1 MPKKKRKKYPRLPSG
16 FGTIRYIGAD
26 RRNCYAVHPP
36 STIDAIG
43 RVNRPA
49 AICYVDDWIKGFTV
63 LTAYKAGTY
72 TPGMEKRLEV
82 ANTSDVDVLV
92 QRIIADY
99 SMIKGVEE
107 KHPETKELTF
117 SEMYE
122 KFIKWKFEE
131 NKSKEFSDGLKR
143 GLRAGYKHCHPLHE
157 RIFASLKYQ
166 DFQDTVNNSGLKYG
180 GKRWMVTLIKQMS
193 KYAVMYEY
201 IDTDKSVH
209 LCINQM
215 DDSEHGIPFTDEDLA
230 VLWKN
235 KDNSTAEFILIM
247 CYSGYRVEAFQ
258 TLEVNLEEKYFLG
271 GVKTDS
277 GKNRMVPIHSS
288 IFDMVKR
295 RIDRDGK
302 ILTVKQDSVRKHMYK
317 FLESVGMEKHT
328 PHDCRH
334 TFSALCEKYGVNE
347 NDRKRMLGHSFGNDI
362 TNAVYGH
369 RTIEDLRSEIEKIK
383 VPNS

>member
-43 RVNRPA
+43 HVNRPA

-143 GLRAGYKHCHPLHE
+143 GLRSGYKHCLPLHD
-157 RIFASLKYQ
+157 RIFANLKYQ

-180 GKRWMVTLIKQMS
+180 MKRWMVTLIKQMS
-193 KYAVMYEY
+193 KYALMYEY

-209 LCINQM
+209 LCINQA
-215 DDSEHGIPFTDEDLA
+215 DDSEHGIPFTDDDLN

-235 KDNSTAEFILIM
+235 KNDRTAEFILIM

-258 TLEVNLEEKYFLG
+258 TLEVNLEKKYFLG

-302 ILTVKQDSVRKHMYK
+302 ILTVKQDSVRKHMYR
-317 FLESVGMEKHT
+317 FLESVGIEKHT

-383 VPNS
+383 VPGV